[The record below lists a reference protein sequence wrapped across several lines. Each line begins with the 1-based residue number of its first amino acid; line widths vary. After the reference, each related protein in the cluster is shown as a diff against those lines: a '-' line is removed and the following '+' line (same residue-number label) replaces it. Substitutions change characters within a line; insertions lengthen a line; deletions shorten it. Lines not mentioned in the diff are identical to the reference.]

1 MYDLSQRLL
10 FRRAATW
17 LLLFVVAIGA
27 YSAATLVQPTVA
39 VAQDEATSEGEAEAA
54 PVKKGDDKN
63 LLQFM
68 WEALGPMYV
77 VIFLTVSFVFVALL
91 VMCGLML
98 RRDQIC
104 PTGLAEI
111 FESHLNEKRFQEAY
125 ELAKADESMLG
136 QVLAAG
142 MSKVQQG
149 HDAAQKAMQ
158 EVGDEKTME
167 LEHKL
172 SYLALIGTIA
182 PMLGLMGTVDGMVE
196 AFRVIASSDQTPKPN
211 ELAEGIQKALVT
223 TQVGLYIAVPAVII
237 FAWMRNRLTK
247 LITEVAVISDNLM
260 SRFQKK

>member
-1 MYDLSQRLL
+1 MHDLTQRLL
-10 FRRAATW
+10 VRRSVPW
-17 LLLFVVAIGA
+17 LALFLVTLGA
-27 YSAATLVQPTVA
+27 YGTGTFVRPTA
-39 VAQDEATSEGEAEAA
+39 VYAQEASESEQESSEKKAE
-54 PVKKGDDKN
+54 DKN

-68 WEALGPMYV
+68 WEALRPMYT
-77 VIFLTVSFVFVALL
+77 VIFLTISFVFVALL

-104 PTGLAEI
+104 PTGLAEM
-111 FESHLNEKRFQEAY
+111 FEAHLNEKRFQEAY

-158 EVGDEKTME
+158 EVGDDKSME
-167 LEHKL
+167 MEHKL
-172 SYLALIGTIA
+172 SYIALIGTIA
-182 PMLGLMGTVDGMVE
+182 PMVGLMGTVDGMVN
-196 AFRVIASSDQTPKPN
+196 AFSKIAGSTEQPKPYQ
-211 ELAEGIQKALVT
+211 LAEGIMMALVT
-223 TQVGLYIAVPAVII
+223 TQVGLYIAVPAVIV

-247 LITEVAVISDNLM
+247 LINEVAVVSDNLM

>member
-10 FRRAATW
+10 VRRSAPWLALFLVSLGAYGAAT
-17 LLLFVVAIGA
+17 VVRP
-27 YSAATLVQPTVA
+27 TLA
-39 VAQDEATSEGEAEAA
+39 VAQEASESEQEAA
-54 PVKKGDDKN
+54 PAKKADDKN

-77 VIFLTVSFVFVALL
+77 IIFLTISFVFVALL

-98 RRDQIC
+98 RRDQIA
-104 PTGLAEI
+104 PPGLAEM

-149 HDAAQKAMQ
+149 YDAAQKAMQ
-158 EVGDEKTME
+158 EVGDDRTME
-167 LEHKL
+167 MEHKL
-172 SYLALIGTIA
+172 SYIALIGTIA
-182 PMLGLMGTVDGMVE
+182 PMCGLMGTVDGMVT
-196 AFRVIASSDQTPKPN
+196 AFSKIAGSTEQPKPY
-211 ELAEGIQKALVT
+211 ELAGGIMMALVT
-223 TQVGLYIAVPAVII
+223 TQVGLYIAVPAVCI

-247 LITEVAVISDNLM
+247 LVSEVAVISDNMM